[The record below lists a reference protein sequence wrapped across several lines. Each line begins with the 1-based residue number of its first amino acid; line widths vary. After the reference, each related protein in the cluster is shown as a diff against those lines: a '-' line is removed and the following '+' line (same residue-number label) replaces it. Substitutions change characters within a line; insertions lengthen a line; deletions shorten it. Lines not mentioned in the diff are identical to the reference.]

1 MKKSIKYILITLI
14 SVILIFFLLA
24 FYKITSR
31 NLMIREKMEIVEKDE
46 LEYGDKYET
55 FSSEVYKEN
64 PQRIIFKK
72 ENTTN
77 QFYVFSKDDEE
88 YDRIL
93 KVTEDRMYYSAN
105 QDFNLWSF
113 TPYVLSDV
121 SDSNENFIIFDYNDE
136 IDNKDYMYETDFNR
150 NIFFRFSNNT
160 RLYRLMDYLSY
171 IYKPVN
177 VEELKLIIGKE
188 DFIPKEQ
195 IISGYKYMNP
205 SLLMD

>member
-1 MKKSIKYILITLI
+1 M
-14 SVILIFFLLA
+14 
-24 FYKITSR
+24 
-31 NLMIREKMEIVEKDE
+31 
-46 LEYGDKYET
+46 
-55 FSSEVYKEN
+55 YKEN